1 MTDVSCCNYPTM
13 NENVI
18 LNPNDPD
25 YQIEIFWH
33 GFKLSMFNFYH
44 TYHMPESF
52 KYIVEW
58 SSNLNSLK
66 NEKKYDDIE
75 ICIRDYISHYAF
87 DLAKQMN
94 SNYYDQILISNIK
107 RWDKIS
113 NTYKFKNSKK
123 YNKLILLFF
132 IYNEIKQ
139 DGHGNHFQ
147 YIKSIDYVDRTND
160 FDTIIEYSI
169 LFNKSKILEKL
180 RLVPDY
186 NVIVD
191 IKRLYPDLFIQDEKI
206 KMNKLCLLI
215 KRHSI

>member
-1 MTDVSCCNYPTM
+1 MTDGSYCNYPTI
-13 NENVI
+13 NETAI

-25 YQIEIFWH
+25 YQIEIFWN

-44 TYHMPESF
+44 IFHMTESF

-58 SSNLNSLK
+58 SSKLNSLK

-75 ICIRDYISHYAF
+75 ICIRYYMSRYAF

-123 YNKLILLFF
+123 YNKIILLFF

-191 IKRLYPDLFIQDEKI
+191 IKRLYPSFQFLDNNI

-215 KRHSI
+215 KWHSI

>member
-1 MTDVSCCNYPTM
+1 MTDVSCCNYPTI
-13 NENVI
+13 NETAI

-25 YQIEIFWH
+25 YQIEIFWN

-44 TYHMPESF
+44 IFHMTESF
-52 KYIVEW
+52 KYIAEW

-113 NTYKFKNSKK
+113 NIYKFKNSKK
-123 YNKLILLFF
+123 YNKIILLFF
-132 IYNEIKQ
+132 IYNEIKL
-139 DGHGNHFQ
+139 DGNGNHFQ

-191 IKRLYPDLFIQDEKI
+191 IKRLYPSFQFLDNNI
-206 KMNKLCLLI
+206 KMNKLCLFI